1 MARMT
6 AAQAIAHFLKAVGTR
21 RYYLYNGHANWGL
34 LDALEHDAKI
44 PGIRTR
50 HEVHAIHMADI
61 EWRMRRS
68 LPIPVT
74 CTTVGPGNF
83 NTIPG
88 IAEAFYDST
97 PMFCLMAGGPTK
109 WLGRGGIQE
118 VYRYGEDEFLQ
129 LFRPITKHAVMTIRP
144 DTALQ
149 SAMRAYKIAITG
161 RPGPVVVYM
170 PLDVQNTPVDIDLPN
185 LAGWLTNIHNP
196 GPDKDAIAQA
206 VDLIAAAER
215 PFVWVGTGVN
225 NARAWQELRTF
236 AEAAQV
242 PVATNFG
249 AKGALP
255 EDHPLSLGVVD
266 RCGTGHG
273 VRAAVEAD
281 VVINIGAR
289 FNDLNTAGWSFYTF
303 GKGQKL
309 VHVDIDPGELG
320 RVYPVDVGIVSDAG
334 TFLAALNET
343 WKSRGVPPGRTRAW
357 LESMAAWR
365 RAWHEEIRPLVE
377 SDIAPLH
384 YARIV
389 KDVSD
394 VMNEVAPQASVVCD
408 TGFIMIFL
416 PAFFTLKHPWF
427 ATNNQQFVQMG
438 FGPPGVVG
446 AGLERRQH
454 PVLVWVGDQSF
465 IHTGLSL
472 ATATEYGVPG
482 VVIVLDNKTIQA
494 EVEGAKAR
502 FGRGV
507 GDHYRIEKT
516 GEPWN
521 PDLGLIG
528 EALRAK
534 VYKVSSASELKP
546 AVADAFASG
555 RLCIIDV
562 DASTVVPRYAVP
574 IVLKHG
580 TMPFPYD
587 WNIQPTAAG

>member
-1 MARMT
+1 MARLT
-6 AAQAIAHFLKAVGTR
+6 AAQAIARFLKSVGTR

-34 LDALEHDAKI
+34 LDALEYEAKI

-50 HEVHAIHMADI
+50 HELHAIHMADI
-61 EWRMRRS
+61 EWRMRRT

-149 SAMRAYKIAITG
+149 SAMRAYKAAITG

-170 PLDVQNTPVDIDLPN
+170 PLDVQNTPVEIEMPDV
-185 LAGWLTNIHNP
+185 AGWLTNIHSP
-196 GPDKDAIAQA
+196 GPDADAIAQA
-206 VDLIAAAER
+206 AEMIAAAER

-225 NARAWQELRTF
+225 NARAWDQLRGL
-236 AEAAQV
+236 AEMAQL
-242 PVATNFG
+242 PIATNFG

-266 RCGTGHG
+266 RSGTGHG

-281 VVINIGAR
+281 VVVNIGAR
-289 FNDLNTAGWSFYTF
+289 FNDLNTAGWSFYNF
-303 GKGQKL
+303 GKSQKL
-309 VHVDIDPGELG
+309 IHIDIDPGEIG

-334 TFLAALNET
+334 KALT
-343 WKSRGVPPGRTRAW
+343 A
-357 LESMAAWR
+357 LCAAWR
-365 RAWHEEIRPLVE
+365 GEPKTRPWLTSIAAWREDWLKEIRPLVE
-377 SDIAPLH
+377 SDLAPLH

-389 KDVSD
+389 KDASD
-394 VMNEVAPQASVVCD
+394 VMNDIAPDASVICD
-408 TGFIMIFL
+408 TGFIMNFL

-427 ATNNQQFVQMG
+427 ATNNQQFGQMG
-438 FGPPGVVG
+438 FAPPGVVG
-446 AGLERRQH
+446 AGLERPDQ
-454 PVLVWVGDQSF
+454 PVIVWVGDQSF

-482 VVIVLDNKTIQA
+482 VVIVLNNRTIQA
-494 EVEGAKAR
+494 EVEGAKAK

-516 GEPWN
+516 GELWN
-521 PDLGLIG
+521 PDLKLIG
-528 EALRAK
+528 EALRAT
-534 VYKVSSASELKP
+534 VFEVSQPSQLKP
-546 AVADAFASG
+546 ALAAALKSG
-555 RLCIIDV
+555 KLCILNV
-562 DASTVVPRYAVP
+562 EASTVVPRYGVP

-587 WNIQPTAAG
+587 WNASG